1 LTPIK
6 KVIILFSIVLF
17 SANISFAE
25 MPNFDEEKFLVDVL
39 WQKIMSAKE
48 KEFPS
53 VALVLGGGGA
63 RGFAHIGVLQVFQ
76 EEKIPIKLVVG
87 TSVGSIVGALYC
99 AGLSFEHLA
108 YDIKDF
114 DIKDISN
121 FSYPSILGM
130 FLSEHLLSNKK
141 LENFINERIGSLTF
155 EQLQIPLVCVA
166 TDLITGERILLREG
180 SVPFAAR
187 ASATIPGIFQPVEYM
202 QRCLVDGGLSEN
214 IPVSVA
220 KIFKPDVIIAVPVS
234 ADITKNSISNVFLI
248 LMQAVYI
255 QGQILDQYNLKMA
268 DIIIRP
274 EVGDLNAVN
283 FKEAYKTI
291 DKGFIAAKQAVK
303 NVKMAIINKVAER
316 VLVE

>member
-1 LTPIK
+1 LTLIK
-6 KVIILFSIVLF
+6 KFISLLFIVLF

-25 MPNFDEEKFLVDVL
+25 IQNFAEEKFLVDVL

-76 EEKIPIKLVVG
+76 EEQIPIKLVVG
-87 TSVGSIVGALYC
+87 TSIGSIVGALYC

-108 YDIKDF
+108 HDIKDF
-114 DIKDISN
+114 DIKDISS

-130 FLSEHLLSNKK
+130 LLSERLLSNEK
-141 LENFINERIGSLTF
+141 LEDFINERIGAITF

-180 SVPFAAR
+180 SVAFAAR

-202 QRCLVDGGLSEN
+202 QRYLIDGGLADN

-220 KIFKPDVIIAVPVS
+220 KNFKSDVIIAVPVS
-234 ADITKNSISNVFLI
+234 ADITKNSVSNVFLT
-248 LMQAVYI
+248 LMQVIYI
-255 QGQILDQYNLKMA
+255 QGQVLDQYNLKMA

-283 FKEAYKTI
+283 FKEAHKTI
-291 DKGFIAAKQAVK
+291 DKGFIAARQAVK
-303 NVKMAIINKVAER
+303 DVKMAIINKVAER
-316 VLVE
+316 VLIE